1 MDRVINRV
9 IKTILILGM
18 VLFLMPVAEGA
29 SADTDGDG
37 LLDEWEI
44 NGYDHD
50 GDGIIDVDLPAMG
63 ANPLR
68 KDIFVE
74 IDWMKATDKNH
85 KPDAKGITKVINAFA
100 NAPVSNPDEI

>member
-9 IKTILILGM
+9 IKTILILCLMG
-18 VLFLMPVAEGA
+18 FLLPAAEGL

-37 LLDEWEI
+37 LLDDWEI
-44 NGYDHD
+44 NGYDYE

-74 IDWMKATDKNH
+74 IL
-85 KPDAKGITKVINAFA
+85 
-100 NAPVSNPDEI
+100 DEGN